1 MTNAS
6 AQIRFLIRCKKHNL
20 IPNGLNRKFFTSI
33 SNFLSLGRDYAND
46 FNGNYYYEYCLL
58 NTENEMLGKKKMK
71 YVYKNRERFVT
82 GDWYII

>member
-1 MTNAS
+1 MGLIVNFS
-6 AQIRFLIRCKKHNL
+6 LRSQI
-20 IPNGLNRKFFTSI
+20 
-33 SNFLSLGRDYAND
+33 FLSLGRDYAND